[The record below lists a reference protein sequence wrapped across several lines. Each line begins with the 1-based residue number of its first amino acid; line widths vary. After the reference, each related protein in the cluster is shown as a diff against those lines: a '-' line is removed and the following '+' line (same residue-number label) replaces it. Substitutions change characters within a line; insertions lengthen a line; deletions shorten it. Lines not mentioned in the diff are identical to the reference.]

1 MAREGPWR
9 FADNRA
15 RRALRGVLERI
26 WVGRDVTG
34 ARRFVVTAAS
44 RQPRIGVDYQP
55 TAVPPTYMPTYLN
68 PPAYRIFV
76 DAFPGVWLEPKGD
89 QQASPHGPK
98 PRDIWHLQVPD
109 GTTGFEFTLSG
120 HPERRLTGGPPPREV
135 SITART
141 KLPATTGTFSEHD
154 PAGPWTHTFS
164 VPGPGSYR
172 VSVSTVSPAGAGPV
186 QSTTIVLRDILVVS
200 IGDSAASGEG
210 NPDKPGRPKG
220 FDPDLGWWDLIP
232 IVGAYTLASGLLDAL
247 RNVVKKKL
255 TTLNRALGFT
265 MEMDPEPVWLEPRA
279 HRSLRSGHAIAA
291 RMVEKARPGTVVTFL
306 PFGRSGATIE
316 TGLIGAG
323 RGPEDNFVFNL
334 SEIDEIARTIGKRR
348 IEALLIY
355 IGINDIGITD
365 VLTNLTQGDISW
377 IPFVGGDDGAHRAT
391 AHTNATHVIDHQ
403 FPGKFKKLADEIKER
418 LNVRHVYLCEYPSG
432 LFDDQFAT
440 PKAGCGLFSSD
451 FDMDISPADARTIQ
465 AINNELN
472 DGLSQAVK
480 DINNRPNDGLSQG
493 ADDNK
498 WFYVTNIANR
508 FRGKGYCTDVWV
520 DRAFNQAEESLGFQG
535 DTEGT
540 VHPNGRGHQI
550 IAEEVAAM
558 LLKHT
563 VDDPV
568 TTTPGVHDVG
578 IRRVP

>member
-1 MAREGPWR
+1 MAHEGLRR

-15 RRALRGVLERI
+15 RRALQGVLERT

-34 ARRFVVTAAS
+34 ARRFVVAAAS
-44 RQPRIGVDYQP
+44 RHPRIGVDYQP
-55 TAVPPTYMPTYLN
+55 AAVPPVYTPAYLN
-68 PPAYRIFV
+68 PSAYRIFV
-76 DAFPGVWLEPKGD
+76 DAFPGMWLEPKGD
-89 QQASPHGPK
+89 QQASPHGPQ

-120 HPERRLTGGPPPREV
+120 HPERRLPGGPPPREV

-141 KLPATTGTFSEHD
+141 KLAATTGTFTGHD
-154 PAGPWTHTFS
+154 PPGPWTHTFS
-164 VPGPGSYR
+164 VPGPGSYQ
-172 VSVSTVSPAGAGPV
+172 VSVSTVSPAGV
-186 QSTTIVLRDILVVS
+186 RTLQSKTIVLRDILVVS

-220 FDPDLGWWDLIP
+220 FDPDLGWLDLIP
-232 IVGAYTLASGLLDAL
+232 IVGAYTLASGLFDAL

-255 TTLNRALGFT
+255 TTLSRACGFT
-265 MEMDPEPVWLEPRA
+265 LEMDPEPVWLERRA
-279 HRSLRSGHAIAA
+279 HRSLLSGHAIAA

-316 TGLIGAG
+316 KGLVGEG
-323 RGPEDNFVFNL
+323 RGFREDSFVFNS
-334 SEIDEIARTIGKRR
+334 SEIEEVARIIGKRR

-355 IGINDIGITD
+355 VGINDIGITD
-365 VLTNLTQGDISW
+365 VLTDLTKGDISW

-391 AHTNATHVIDHQ
+391 AHTHAKDVIAH
-403 FPGKFKKLADEIKER
+403 FPGKFKKLADEITKR

-451 FDMDISPADARTIQ
+451 FDMDISCADARTIQ

-472 DGLSQAVK
+472 NGLSQAAK
-480 DINNRPNDGLSQG
+480 
-493 ADDNK
+493 DNK

-508 FRGKGYCTDVWV
+508 FRGRGYCTDVWV
-520 DRAFNQAEESLGFQG
+520 ERAFNQAEESLGFQG
-535 DTEGT
+535 DTLGT

-568 TTTPGVHDVG
+568 PTSWTHGADDVG
-578 IRRVP
+578 IQTAP